1 MKLDIKERLM
11 LSFQLKI
18 LEKLYPE
25 ANEYYAKHR
34 KAIEE
39 GYELHYSWITKHLSE
54 GLKKEECTFVLDVL
68 DMYGSFN
75 LFFNELKKPERLTS
89 ELVKFPGFDRNNEI
103 VYLAYT
109 NYCIEDLDRFN
120 EIKKNTNKDY
130 NSLTP
135 VIPKYKKM
143 VAKWNEY
150 KVDDKYQLTE
160 EQIYEFI
167 NIQ

>member
-1 MKLDIKERLM
+1 MKSKTGYILLGMFIFSLFFITNKAEAQTQKYGEYVYIEVHHKFLSKKLKVFMDFGDSPEQIKKGDEYSNKLTGKK
-11 LSFQLKI
+11 SYIAI
-18 LEKLYPE
+18 LNYMF
-25 ANEYYAKHR
+25 
-34 KAIEE
+34 EE

-120 EIKKNTNKDY
+120 
-130 NSLTP
+130 
-135 VIPKYKKM
+135 
-143 VAKWNEY
+143 
-150 KVDDKYQLTE
+150 
-160 EQIYEFI
+160 
-167 NIQ
+167 